1 MQTNYTTT
9 IQEEKGIFKDFFLNK
24 NAILIVVI
32 VLGAVFGVAMTIS
45 GCFAGN
51 KEKISVFSYAM
62 VLLLGSLVCLVWTI
76 RSYKKASANYM
87 QRILGDAVDSCI
99 SRTLTLE
106 SNRYT
111 IVNHSTGNTVTFSE
125 EEVAKYDE
133 YKRTIAIRL
142 VSNAY
147 ILLPNIE
154 NVKEIVSELS
164 D

>member
-1 MQTNYTTT
+1 
-9 IQEEKGIFKDFFLNK
+9 D
-24 NAILIVVI
+24 
-32 VLGAVFGVAMTIS
+32 
-45 GCFAGN
+45 AG
-51 KEKISVFSYAM
+51 
-62 VLLLGSLVCLVWTI
+62 
-76 RSYKKASANYM
+76 
-87 QRILGDAVDSCI
+87 DSCI

-147 ILLPNIE
+147 ILLPNKE
-154 NVKEIVSELS
+154 NVKEIVGELS

>member
-9 IQEEKGIFKDFFLNK
+9 IKEEKGIFKDFFLNK
-24 NAILIVVI
+24 NAIIIVVI

-45 GCFAGN
+45 GCFAVD
-51 KEKISVFSYAM
+51 KDKISVLSYAM
-62 VLLLGSLVCLVWTI
+62 VLLLGSLVCLMWLVL
-76 RSYKKASANYM
+76 SYKKNLVNYM
-87 QRILGDAVDSCI
+87 QRTLCDAGDSCI

-111 IVNHSTGNTVTFSE
+111 IVNHSTGNTVTFNKE
-125 EEVAKYDE
+125 DVAKYDE